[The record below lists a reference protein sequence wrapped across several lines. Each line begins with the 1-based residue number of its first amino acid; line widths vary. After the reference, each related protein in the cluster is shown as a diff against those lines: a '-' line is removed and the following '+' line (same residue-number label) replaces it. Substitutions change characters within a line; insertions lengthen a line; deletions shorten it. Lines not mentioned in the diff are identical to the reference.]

1 MIGWFVWGAMYL
13 ARAIEYEVL
22 DGWSLI
28 VSFVRFLPLARLGAA
43 ESGVDCS
50 VVGIITIASA
60 FVSVTSEL
68 AVVVLN
74 LGGACLASCVFA
86 ASQPTILTR
95 AKAGHE
101 CREGC
106 HRFWLFL
113 AEVAGEPFIT
123 DAMFEGREGF
133 GVRIIHNLVLFN

>member
-1 MIGWFVWGAMYL
+1 MISWLVWGAMYL
-13 ARAIEYEVL
+13 ARTIEYVVQA
-22 DGWSLI
+22 GWSLAVPFI
-28 VSFVRFLPLARLGAA
+28 RLLPLVGLGAT

-60 FVSVTSEL
+60 FVSGTSEL
-68 AVVVLN
+68 AVVVPN
-74 LGGACLASCVFA
+74 LGGACLADCVFA
-86 ASQPTILTR
+86 ASQPTVLTR

-113 AEVAGEPFIT
+113 AEVAGEPFVA
-123 DAMFEGREGF
+123 DAMFKG
-133 GVRIIHNLVLFN
+133 L

>member
-1 MIGWFVWGAMYL
+1 MIGWFFWGAMYL
-13 ARAIEYEVL
+13 ARAIEYVVKA
-22 DGWSLI
+22 GWPLI
-28 VSFVRFLPLARLGAA
+28 VSFVWFLPLVGLGAT

-50 VVGIITIASA
+50 VVGIIIIASA

-68 AVVVLN
+68 SVVVLN
-74 LGGACLASCVFA
+74 LRGSCLAGCVFA
-86 ASQPTILTR
+86 TSQPTILTR

-113 AEVAGEPFIT
+113 S
-123 DAMFEGREGF
+123 
-133 GVRIIHNLVLFN
+133 